1 MQHQQIH
8 TFCQALRLIAAAC
21 LCLLHACTDDRPT
34 AGQRLAAQANTDFVA
49 LQCDWTDYVVIDTVP
64 MFGWPDYYGYLNVP
78 PVGNTKIYF
87 KDFTFEIEDQ
97 FMIDDTIAGDT
108 IYLYEDV
115 GKYVIGKR
123 IRLRPKAKDGK
134 ISLYMHV
141 QELIQEQYDW
151 GKLWAANEAKWTA
164 KVNSLQT
171 WRGESRVIVQDSLG
185 EYYRLPNLDQ
195 YFELRRERR
204 FALRDTMVHYSF
216 GEGDGSSSAF
226 VYRDKVSCYS
236 ISDALLEIVVQHGDG
251 CLKTYWLK
259 IIFSYG
265 C

>member
-8 TFCQALRLIAAAC
+8 TFRQALRLFAAAC
-21 LCLLHACTDDRPT
+21 LCLLQACNDDRPT
-34 AGQRLAAQANTDFVA
+34 AGQRLADQANTDFVA
-49 LQCDWTDYVVIDTVP
+49 LQCDRTDYVVIDTVP
-64 MFGWPDYYGYLNVP
+64 MFDWPDYYGYRNVL

-87 KDFTFEIEDQ
+87 KEFTFEIEDQ
-97 FMIDDTIAGDT
+97 FNIDDTTAGDT

-115 GKYVIGKR
+115 GNYVTGKR
-123 IRLRPKAKDGK
+123 IHLLAKAKDSK
-134 ISLYMHV
+134 ISLYIHV

-151 GKLWAANEAKWTA
+151 SKMWDASDAKREARYS
-164 KVNSLQT
+164 SLQT

-185 EYYRLPNLDQ
+185 EFYRFPNLDQ

-204 FALRDTMVHYSF
+204 FALRDTAVYYSF
-216 GEGDGSSSAF
+216 GEGGGSSSAF

-236 ISDALLEIVVQHGDG
+236 ISDALLEIVVQRGDG
-251 CLKTYWLK
+251 SLKTYWLK